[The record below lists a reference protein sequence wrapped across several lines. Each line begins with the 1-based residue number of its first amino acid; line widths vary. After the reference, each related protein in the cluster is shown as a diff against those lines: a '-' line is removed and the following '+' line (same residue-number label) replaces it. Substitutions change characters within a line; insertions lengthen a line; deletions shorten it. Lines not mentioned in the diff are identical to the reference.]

1 MKNRVNKGFMTIGL
15 ITALALS
22 GCTSSPVEEEKGD
35 VYTPVEIATVEL
47 GSLEST
53 VTLSGRL
60 SANEQVSIIPKASGI
75 VESVNVRL
83 GDMVE
88 VGDILFTIEQNDY
101 SRNVEQ
107 AQNSIQ
113 LAQKSVDQAAN
124 GLNSAKINF
133 ELNKEKI
140 ENAMINLERTRILY
154 EEGAVSKSQLEQA
167 ELSAS
172 QLSLDALQGQVKQA
186 EIAYQQSLNQLEQ
199 ARVGYDQAQS
209 GLDNTVVKSP
219 IKGTVSAL
227 NVVQGQ
233 IAAASQVTATV
244 VEMDRVYLQ
253 VNVVENIVTKLQEG
267 QKAQVRVSALS
278 EEFIESTVE
287 YVSPTADP
295 RSQLYTVRVYLD
307 NADKAI
313 KPGMSGEVK
322 LVLDSVDKAIIVKS
336 DAVLDEDGESF
347 VFVVQDGKAI
357 KRTVEVG
364 LDTGDHVEVK
374 SGLTA
379 GEKLIIEGQYYVADG
394 GEVKVVR
401 GE

>member
-1 MKNRVNKGFMTIGL
+1 MKNRVKKGFMTIGL

-22 GCTSSPVEEEKGD
+22 GCTYGPVEEEKGE

-75 VESVNVRL
+75 VETVNVRL
-83 GDMVE
+83 GDVVE
-88 VGDILFTIEQNDY
+88 AGDILFTIEQNDY

-107 AQNSIQ
+107 AQNSVQ

-186 EIAYQQSLNQLEQ
+186 EIAYQQSISQLEQ

-209 GLDNTVVKSP
+209 GLDNTIVKSP

-233 IAAASQVTATV
+233 IAAASQVAATV

-278 EEFIESTVE
+278 EEFIESTIE

-322 LVLDSVDKAIIVKS
+322 LVLDSVDKAIIVKA

-357 KRTVEVG
+357 RKTVEVG

-374 SGLTA
+374 SGLIA

>member
-1 MKNRVNKGFMTIGL
+1 MKNRAKKGFMTIGL

-124 GLNSAKINF
+124 GLKSAKINF

-140 ENAMINLERTRILY
+140 ENARINLERTRILY

-186 EIAYQQSLNQLEQ
+186 EIAYQQSLSQLEQ

-233 IAAASQVTATV
+233 IAAASQVAATV

-278 EEFIESTVE
+278 EEFIDSTVE

-322 LVLDSVDKAIIVKS
+322 LVLDSVDKAIIVKA

>member
-1 MKNRVNKGFMTIGL
+1 MKHRVKKGLLTLGL
-15 ITALALS
+15 ITALSLS
-22 GCTSSPVEEEKGD
+22 GCSASPVEEEKGD
-35 VYTPVEIATVEL
+35 VYTPVEIVTVEL

-75 VESVNVRL
+75 VETVSVSL
-83 GDMVE
+83 GDVVE
-88 VGDILFTIEQNDY
+88 EGDTLFTIEQNDY
-101 SRNVEQ
+101 ARNVEQ
-107 AQNSIQ
+107 AQNSVQ

-124 GLNSAKINF
+124 GLNSAKINY
-133 ELNKEKI
+133 ELNKDKI
-140 ENAMINLERTRILY
+140 ENAMLNLERTRILY

-172 QLSLDALQGQVKQA
+172 QLNLDALQGQVKQA
-186 EIAYQQSLNQLEQ
+186 EISYQQSISQLEQ

-209 GLDNTVVKSP
+209 GLENTVVKSP

-233 IAAASQVTATV
+233 IAAASQVAATV

-278 EEFIESTVE
+278 EEFIDSTIE

-307 NADKAI
+307 NPDKAI
-313 KPGMSGEVK
+313 KPGMSGDVK
-322 LVLDSVDKAIIVKS
+322 LILESVENSIIVKA
-336 DAVLDEDGESF
+336 DAVLDEDGETF
-347 VFVVQDGKAI
+347 VFIEQDGKAV
-357 KRTVEVG
+357 KRVVETG
-364 LDTGDHVEVK
+364 LDTGDHVEIK
-374 SGLTA
+374 SGLST
-379 GEKLIIEGQYYVADG
+379 GESLITEGQYYVADG
-394 GEVKVVR
+394 GDVKVVR

>member
-1 MKNRVNKGFMTIGL
+1 MKHRVKKGLLTLGL

-22 GCTSSPVEEEKGD
+22 GCSASPVEEEKGD
-35 VYTPVEIATVEL
+35 VYTPVEIASVEL

-60 SANEQVSIIPKASGI
+60 SANEQVSIIPKASGT
-75 VESVNVRL
+75 VETVSVSL
-83 GDMVE
+83 GDVVE
-88 VGDILFTIEQNDY
+88 EGDTLFTIEQNDY
-101 SRNVEQ
+101 ARNVEQ
-107 AQNSIQ
+107 AQNSVQ

-133 ELNKEKI
+133 ELNKDKI
-140 ENAMINLERTRILY
+140 ENAMLNLERTRILY

-186 EIAYQQSLNQLEQ
+186 EISYQQSISQLEQ

-209 GLDNTVVKSP
+209 GLENTVVKSP

-227 NVVQGQ
+227 NVVEGQ
-233 IAAASQVTATV
+233 IAAASQVAATV

-253 VNVVENIVTKLQEG
+253 VNVVEKIVTKLEEG

-278 EEFIESTVE
+278 EEFIESTIE

-307 NADKAI
+307 NPDKAI
-313 KPGMSGEVK
+313 KPGMSGDVK
-322 LVLDSVDKAIIVKS
+322 LILESVENSIIVKA
-336 DAVLDEDGESF
+336 DAVLDEDGETF
-347 VFVVQDGKAI
+347 VFIEQDGKAV
-357 KRTVEVG
+357 KRVVETG
-364 LDTGDHVEVK
+364 LDTGDHVEIK
-374 SGLTA
+374 SGLTT
-379 GEKLIIEGQYYVADG
+379 GESLITEGQYYVADG
-394 GEVKVVR
+394 GDVKVVR

>member
-1 MKNRVNKGFMTIGL
+1 MKNRVKKGFMTIGL
-15 ITALALS
+15 ISALALS
-22 GCTSSPVEEEKGD
+22 GCTSGPVEEEKGD

-199 ARVGYDQAQS
+199 ARVGYGQAQS

-233 IAAASQVTATV
+233 IAAASQVAVTV

-322 LVLDSVDKAIIVKS
+322 LVLDSVDKAIIVKA

-347 VFVVQDGKAI
+347 VFIVQDGKAI

>member
-1 MKNRVNKGFMTIGL
+1 MKNRAKKGFMTIGL

-22 GCTSSPVEEEKGD
+22 GCTSGPVEEEKGD

-172 QLSLDALQGQVKQA
+172 QLSLDAIQGQVKQA
-186 EIAYQQSLNQLEQ
+186 EIAYQQSLSQLEQ
-199 ARVGYDQAQS
+199 AKVGYDQAQS

-233 IAAASQVTATV
+233 IAAASQVAATV

-347 VFVVQDGKAI
+347 VYVVQDGKAI

>member
-1 MKNRVNKGFMTIGL
+1 MKNRVKKGFMTIGL
-15 ITALALS
+15 IIALALS
-22 GCTSSPVEEEKGD
+22 GCTSGPVEEEKGD

-75 VESVNVRL
+75 VESVNVSL

-88 VGDILFTIEQNDY
+88 VGDILFTIEQSDY

-186 EIAYQQSLNQLEQ
+186 DIAYQQSLSQLEQ

-219 IKGTVSAL
+219 IKGTVSTL

-233 IAAASQVTATV
+233 IAAASQVAATV

-278 EEFIESTVE
+278 EEFIDSTIE
-287 YVSPTADP
+287 YISPTADP

-307 NADKAI
+307 NTDKAI

-322 LVLDSVDKAIIVKS
+322 LVLDNVDKAIIVKADS
-336 DAVLDEDGESF
+336 VLDDDGENF

>member
-1 MKNRVNKGFMTIGL
+1 MKNRVKKGFMTIGL
-15 ITALALS
+15 ISALALS
-22 GCTSSPVEEEKGD
+22 GCTSGPVEEEKGD
-35 VYTPVEIATVEL
+35 LYTPVEIATVEL

-186 EIAYQQSLNQLEQ
+186 EIAYQQSLSQLEQ

-219 IKGTVSAL
+219 IKGTISAL

-233 IAAASQVTATV
+233 IAAASQVAATV

-347 VFVVQDGKAI
+347 VYVVQDGKAI

>member
-1 MKNRVNKGFMTIGL
+1 MKNRAKKGFITIGL

-22 GCTSSPVEEEKGD
+22 GCTSGPVEEEKGD

-124 GLNSAKINF
+124 GLSSAKINF

-186 EIAYQQSLNQLEQ
+186 EIAYQQSLSQLEQ
-199 ARVGYDQAQS
+199 AKVGYDQAQS

-233 IAAASQVTATV
+233 IAAATQVAATV

-278 EEFIESTVE
+278 EEFIDSTIE

-322 LVLDSVDKAIIVKS
+322 LVLDNVDQAIIVKS
-336 DAVLDEDGESF
+336 DAVLDEDGKSF

-364 LDTGDHVEVK
+364 LDTRDHVEVK
-374 SGLTA
+374 TGLTA

>member
-1 MKNRVNKGFMTIGL
+1 MKNRAKKGFMTIGL

-22 GCTSSPVEEEKGD
+22 GCTSGPVEEEKGE

-75 VESVNVRL
+75 VETVNVRL
-83 GDMVE
+83 GDVVE
-88 VGDILFTIEQNDY
+88 AGDILFTIEQNDY

-107 AQNSIQ
+107 AQNSVQ

-186 EIAYQQSLNQLEQ
+186 EIAYQQSLSQLEQ

-233 IAAASQVTATV
+233 IAAASQVAATV

-278 EEFIESTVE
+278 EEFIESTIE

-322 LVLDSVDKAIIVKS
+322 LVLESVDMAIIVKA

-357 KRTVEVG
+357 RKTVEVG

-374 SGLTA
+374 SGLMA

>member
-1 MKNRVNKGFMTIGL
+1 MKHRTRTRILTASLILTMT
-15 ITALALS
+15 LA
-22 GCTSSPVEEEKGD
+22 GCSNSPAEEEKGD
-35 VYTPVEIATVEL
+35 VYTPVEIVTVEL

-60 SANEQVSIIPKASGI
+60 SANEQVSIIPKASGT
-75 VESVNVRL
+75 VETVSVSL
-83 GDMVE
+83 GDVVE
-88 VGDILFTIEQNDY
+88 EGDTLFIIEQNDY
-101 SRNVEQ
+101 ARNVEQ
-107 AQNSIQ
+107 AQNSVQ

-133 ELNKEKI
+133 ELNKDKI
-140 ENAMINLERTRILY
+140 ENAMLNLERTRILY

-186 EIAYQQSLNQLEQ
+186 EISYQQSISQLEQ

-209 GLDNTVVKSP
+209 GLENTVVKSP

-227 NVVQGQ
+227 NVVEGQ
-233 IAAASQVTATV
+233 IAAASQVAATV

-253 VNVVENIVTKLQEG
+253 VNVVEKIVTKLEEG

-278 EEFIESTVE
+278 EEFIESTIE

-307 NADKAI
+307 NPDKAI
-313 KPGMSGEVK
+313 KPGMSGDVK
-322 LVLDSVDKAIIVKS
+322 LILESVENSIIVKA
-336 DAVLDEDGESF
+336 DAVLDEDGETF
-347 VFVVQDGKAI
+347 VFIEQDGKAV
-357 KRTVEVG
+357 KRVVETG
-364 LDTGDHVEVK
+364 LDTGDHVEIK
-374 SGLTA
+374 SGLKT
-379 GEKLIIEGQYYVADG
+379 GESLITEGQYYVADG
-394 GEVKVVR
+394 GDVKVVR

>member
-1 MKNRVNKGFMTIGL
+1 MKHRVKKGFLTLGL

-22 GCTSSPVEEEKGD
+22 GCSAGPVEEEKGD

-60 SANEQVSIIPKASGI
+60 SANEQVSIIPKASGT
-75 VESVNVRL
+75 VETVSVSL
-83 GDMVE
+83 GDVVE
-88 VGDILFTIEQNDY
+88 EGDTLFTIEQNDY
-101 SRNVEQ
+101 ARNVEQ
-107 AQNSIQ
+107 AQNSVQ

-133 ELNKEKI
+133 ELNKDKI
-140 ENAMINLERTRILY
+140 ENAMLNLERTRILY

-186 EIAYQQSLNQLEQ
+186 EISYQQSISQLEQ

-209 GLDNTVVKSP
+209 GLENTVVKSP

-227 NVVQGQ
+227 NVVEGQ
-233 IAAASQVTATV
+233 IAAASQVAATV

-253 VNVVENIVTKLQEG
+253 VNVVEKIVTKLEEG

-278 EEFIESTVE
+278 EEFIESTIE

-307 NADKAI
+307 NPDKAI
-313 KPGMSGEVK
+313 KPGMSGDVK
-322 LVLDSVDKAIIVKS
+322 LILESVENSIIVKA
-336 DAVLDEDGESF
+336 DAVLDEDGETF
-347 VFVVQDGKAI
+347 VFIEQDGKAV
-357 KRTVEVG
+357 KRVVETG
-364 LDTGDHVEVK
+364 LDTGDHVEIK
-374 SGLTA
+374 SGLKT
-379 GEKLIIEGQYYVADG
+379 GESLITEGQYYVADG
-394 GEVKVVR
+394 GDVKVVR

>member
-1 MKNRVNKGFMTIGL
+1 MKNRVKKGFMTIGL
-15 ITALALS
+15 ISALALS
-22 GCTSSPVEEEKGD
+22 GCTSGPVEEEKGD
-35 VYTPVEIATVEL
+35 LYTPVEIATVEL

-186 EIAYQQSLNQLEQ
+186 EIAYQQSLSQLEQ

-233 IAAASQVTATV
+233 IAAASQVAATV

-278 EEFIESTVE
+278 EEFIESTIE

-322 LVLDSVDKAIIVKS
+322 LVLDSVDKAIIVKA

>member
-1 MKNRVNKGFMTIGL
+1 MKNRVKKGFMTIGL
-15 ITALALS
+15 ISALALS
-22 GCTSSPVEEEKGD
+22 GCTSGPVEEEKGD
-35 VYTPVEIATVEL
+35 LYTPVEIATVEL

-75 VESVNVRL
+75 VESVNVSL

-88 VGDILFTIEQNDY
+88 VGDILFTIEQSDY

-172 QLSLDALQGQVKQA
+172 QLGLDALQGQVKQA
-186 EIAYQQSLNQLEQ
+186 EIAYQQSRSQLEQ

-233 IAAASQVTATV
+233 IAAASQVAATV

-278 EEFIESTVE
+278 EEFIESTIE

-322 LVLDSVDKAIIVKS
+322 LVLDSVDKAIIIKA

>member
-1 MKNRVNKGFMTIGL
+1 MKNRVKKGFMTIGL
-15 ITALALS
+15 ISALALS
-22 GCTSSPVEEEKGD
+22 GCTSGPVEEEKGD
-35 VYTPVEIATVEL
+35 LYTPVEIATVEL

-75 VESVNVRL
+75 VESVNVSL

-88 VGDILFTIEQNDY
+88 IGDILFTIEQSDY

-186 EIAYQQSLNQLEQ
+186 DIAYQQSLSQLEQ

-219 IKGTVSAL
+219 IKGTVSTL

-233 IAAASQVTATV
+233 IAAASQVAATV

-278 EEFIESTVE
+278 EEFIDSTIE
-287 YVSPTADP
+287 YISPTADP

-307 NADKAI
+307 NTDKAI

-322 LVLDSVDKAIIVKS
+322 LVLDNVDKAIIVKADS
-336 DAVLDEDGESF
+336 VLDDDGENF

>member
-1 MKNRVNKGFMTIGL
+1 MKNRVKKGFMTIGL
-15 ITALALS
+15 ISALALS
-22 GCTSSPVEEEKGD
+22 GCTSGPVEEEKGD
-35 VYTPVEIATVEL
+35 LYTPVDIATVEL

-186 EIAYQQSLNQLEQ
+186 EIAYQQSLSQLEQ

-233 IAAASQVTATV
+233 IAAASQVAATV

-347 VFVVQDGKAI
+347 VYVVQDGKAI

>member
-1 MKNRVNKGFMTIGL
+1 MKNRVKKGFMTIGL

-22 GCTSSPVEEEKGD
+22 GCTYGPVEEEKGE

-75 VESVNVRL
+75 VETVNVRL
-83 GDMVE
+83 GDVVE
-88 VGDILFTIEQNDY
+88 AGDILFTIEQNDY

-107 AQNSIQ
+107 AQNSVQ

-186 EIAYQQSLNQLEQ
+186 EIAYQQSISQLEQ

-209 GLDNTVVKSP
+209 GLDNTIVKSP

-233 IAAASQVTATV
+233 IAAASQVAATV

-278 EEFIESTVE
+278 EEFIESTIE

-322 LVLDSVDKAIIVKS
+322 LVLDSVDKAIIVKA

-357 KRTVEVG
+357 RKIVEVG

-374 SGLTA
+374 SGLLA

>member
-1 MKNRVNKGFMTIGL
+1 MKNRAKKGFITIGL

-22 GCTSSPVEEEKGD
+22 GCTSGPVEEEKGD

-124 GLNSAKINF
+124 GLSSAKINF

-186 EIAYQQSLNQLEQ
+186 EIAYQQSLSQLEQ
-199 ARVGYDQAQS
+199 AKVGYDQAQS

-233 IAAASQVTATV
+233 IAAATQVAATV

-278 EEFIESTVE
+278 EEFIDSTIE

-322 LVLDSVDKAIIVKS
+322 LVLDNVDQAIIVKS
-336 DAVLDEDGESF
+336 DAVLDEDGKSF
-347 VFVVQDGKAI
+347 VFVVQDGKAKKI
-357 KRTVEVG
+357 AVEVG
-364 LDTGDHVEVK
+364 LDTGDQVEIR
-374 SGLTA
+374 SGLIA

-394 GEVKVVR
+394 GDVKVVR